1 MNHQKPLIKPHLQ
14 HAFLSPTTKKFRLR
28 LGHSHKL
35 TSKTFLQRRNPNSF
49 YHLPPLLKHQKFLF
63 HLNLHLD
70 WKRNYL
76 TPKAL
81 QLFAFMLK
89 NFLTIKSLSLNF
101 TSYGSGLLSVRS
113 LSIYKPLFQ
122 NLRFLTELKFD
133 FSETEI
139 YQDDIYYLVQGI
151 KSIPKLQVL
160 KINFS
165 SCLGVTDKAINYL
178 KKLLNRCSRLR
189 ELKLDLSLSP
199 SFSKRRFHTLCNIS
213 LPQLQ
218 VLDLRILRNSDPY
231 SIGGTSRLLSQC
243 KNLQELSLCISRT
256 KLDYLRRII
265 MRFAETLRVIKL
277 RTAGFEGNEDIAK
290 GPNKENSENPFG
302 FLSKIKHLK
311 RLDLDFSHSK
321 MSSQLLVNL
330 MGALKGLTSLEGL
343 GLNIYCCEGIEEKN
357 NKYFGEMME
366 SMGNLK
372 EFSMIIGANST
383 ENKKK
388 LTDKYFQG
396 LHAGLLKLKNLQ
408 KFRFECWH
416 SDNITDNTVALF
428 ESIIS
433 QQNNLVELNLG
444 FRYCTKLTDKVL
456 KPLGSMLGKAKEL
469 KKLGMDFSDCPKMT
483 GECFVGICDAIK
495 QQRKLEALNVN
506 LSKTQVNDKG
516 IHNILSCIGRLKD
529 VEINV
534 ERCVNI
540 KNVELVLGNL
550 EKLERVELNFSGCHE
565 IPAKQLKDLGIM
577 FEHNAKNMTEF
588 NLSR

>member
-1 MNHQKPLIKPHLQ
+1 MNHQKLIIKPHLQ
-14 HAFLSPTTKKFRLR
+14 HAFLIPTTKKFRLR

-89 NFLTIKSLSLNF
+89 HFLTIKSLSLNF

-113 LSIYKPLFQ
+113 LTIYKSLFQ
-122 NLRFLTELKFD
+122 NLRFLTELQLD

-151 KSIPKLQVL
+151 KSIPKLQIL

-199 SFSKRRFHTLCNIS
+199 SFSKRRFHALCNIS

-218 VLDLRILRNSDPY
+218 KLDLRILRNSDPY
-231 SIGGTSRLLSQC
+231 SIRGSSKLLTQC

-256 KLDYLRRII
+256 RLDYLKRVI
-265 MRFAETLRVIKL
+265 MRFSETLKVVKL
-277 RTAGFEGNEDIAK
+277 KTAGLDSNEDITK
-290 GPNKENSENPFG
+290 GPNKENNENPFG
-302 FLSKIKHLK
+302 FFSKIKNMK
-311 RLDLDFSHSK
+311 NLDLDFSHSK

-330 MGALKGLTSLEGL
+330 MGALKSVKGLEGL
-343 GLNIYCCEGIEEKN
+343 GLNFYCCEGIEEKN

-366 SMGNLK
+366 NRANLK
-372 EFSMIIGANST
+372 EFSMIIGANSA

-388 LTDKYFQG
+388 ITDKYFQG
-396 LHAGLLKLKNLQ
+396 LHAGLLKLKSLQ

-416 SDNITDNTVALF
+416 NDNITDNTVALF
-428 ESIIS
+428 ESVVS
-433 QQNNLVELNLG
+433 QQSNLTELNLG
-444 FRYCTKLTDKVL
+444 FRYCVKLTDKVL
-456 KPLGSMLGKAKEL
+456 KPLGSILGKANGL
-469 KKLGMDFSDCPKMT
+469 KKFVMDFSDCPKMT
-483 GECFVGICDAIK
+483 GECFVGICDATK
-495 QQRKLEALNVN
+495 QQKKLEVLSIN
-506 LSKTQVNDKG
+506 LSKTQVNDQG
-516 IHNILSCIGRLKD
+516 IKNILSCIGRLKE

-540 KNVELVLGNL
+540 KNIELELGNL
-550 EKLERVELNFSGCHE
+550 DKLERVELNFSGCNE

-577 FEHNAKNMTEF
+577 FEHNGRNLTEF